1 MNWERKGQIQPAHGC
16 CGKPRGGGRAGG
28 GAGLGWA
35 GRGGRPAAA
44 RGSGLGLAAPL
55 RTDGLGGITV
65 SSRKAEFCLANN
77 DGELEKRVSDFG
89 AASFTSS
96 SRYFI

>member
-1 MNWERKGQIQPAHGC
+1 MAAAAS
-16 CGKPRGGGRAGG
+16 RGGAGGRA
-28 GAGLGWA
+28 AGLGWA

-44 RGSGLGLAAPL
+44 RGSGWKLHCGPTAWGESQCRPE
-55 RTDGLGGITV
+55 R
-65 SSRKAEFCLANN
+65 AEFCLANN

>member
-16 CGKPRGGGRAGG
+16 CGKPRGGGRA
-28 GAGLGWA
+28 AGLGWA
-35 GRGGRPAAA
+35 GLGEAGGSGLGA
-44 RGSGLGLAAPL
+44 RGSGWQLHCGQTAWGESQCRPE
-55 RTDGLGGITV
+55 R
-65 SSRKAEFCLANN
+65 AEFCLANN